1 MATKNKEFYE
11 TSEFPALISTLSLNE
26 VMQLQFRCDTKKKWE
41 SVAICKD
48 PMKKMTLCN
57 ICKVV
62 QYGDKNLFS
71 HLNGKKHFLKMESVA
86 QIRFPKAKVQKNVP
100 NKNANQIKND
110 TEDNKSVKPPES
122 NTTKKS
128 APPIKALEPIAN
140 SVTKPAA
147 PTKPLTDKPE
157 VNDTAIK
164 SATTKTVATTNSVPK
179 SKPLIGP
186 NNNIT
191 ITKSS
196 KIKKKPNK
204 ISALVPNT
212 DTLPLTVRCEDNALS
227 VKTSDDIEENKNET
241 NSENSKILES
251 KIAHEERDK
260 SSNPDEITQPTM
272 EVIELIES
280 DDHSGTKSSS
290 DANIVLNPL
299 SNAATNERKISCVPL
314 AKLINT
320 EPAMPKPGDQND
332 NKIVLP
338 SPSPSEIVPILVHS
352 SSSSEVVTLNDTD
365 DKHNN
370 SHIFE
375 ENSSTSIQ
383 SYGVKQ
389 PVTFESSNITEVLG
403 LIGVEYVI
411 KIMRKLKDRT
421 ARFLCSL
428 CDINADE
435 LSMHNHLLS
444 INHRLKYCEKH
455 FPTALRQYKQYIS
468 FLPEHQHF
476 KILNPILQKL
486 AIAIEKHHGRE
497 FAYLCYEY
505 PFAKN
510 RQNILSTV
518 FNRRHSS
525 EALGPSFTH
534 VLDSKDIDLLIANG
548 GKIND
553 EPVVEN
559 IVHPGPSFNP
569 FTNNNAH
576 TFDFNYHSGV
586 TNPIESNNVQ
596 TVDDET
602 HKRMVDMFLRDTRD
616 ANSSR
621 QRHSSR
627 MGKRDRSRSP
637 SPDRKRKRSAPLLKS
652 QWNLERRSLSPLRDG
667 DIWQAYRHL
676 VDQSVRDLN
685 TTFDEYKSDPEQHP
699 LYKEEWQKFWKR
711 RKDELIA
718 AGINHRNYNFQSEW
732 ILFFNARLEELY
744 NQDVENIKIKCRERL
759 CLPMTN
765 NELANPKYHVNCSDS
780 EPEHVIPDKSNEQ
793 DNDQNSQKVNNDN
806 ADDINVIHVLRL
818 LTALENYLGSLG
830 PSITEMLAKALQV
843 SKVNPDNINTT
854 ILTIENCAILE
865 TAKEK
870 FTGLIISKML
880 DAAQERAI
888 KKAIADTE
896 LLLKYAEN
904 IVTQHVGK
912 DAEASTYEKSEP
924 TSSLHQL
931 GIRGN
936 TNVSNNKSDQTKK
949 TELAAKLASSLISQ
963 GKTKISPDQ
972 LKQIIQVYSQIEHK
986 KQQKQHTSASI
997 SSATNITNRLSPTMP
1012 SRHTAASNELNIQGN
1027 ISRNLSIHKPMLGQ
1041 SQPVNRS
1048 NYAIDR
1054 SASSINFHLPNTTPI
1069 NDVPS
1074 LETMQNYFSA
1084 NRARTNYTNIN
1095 NPNEIINT
1103 GGYNLKD
1110 SQYNHQYDYAQ
1121 GNSSAQFNDGIINR
1135 RNPSSYMMDDNY
1147 SFGRTEN
1154 PREKSNWM

>member
-1 MATKNKEFYE
+1 MATKNKEFYD

-26 VMQLQFRCDTKKKWE
+26 VMQLQFRCDNKKKWE

-48 PMKKMTLCN
+48 QMKKMTLCN

-86 QIRFPKAKVQKNVP
+86 QIRFPKAKEQKNVQT
-100 NKNANQIKND
+100 KNANPIKKD
-110 TEDNKSVKPPES
+110 TEDNTSVKPPES
-122 NTTKKS
+122 DTSKKS
-128 APPIKALEPIAN
+128 APPIKPLKPIAN
-140 SVTKPAA
+140 SVTKPAV
-147 PTKPLTDKPE
+147 PTKPLTDKTK
-157 VNDTAIK
+157 VNAEAVKTII
-164 SATTKTVATTNSVPK
+164 TKTVATTNSVTK

-186 NNNIT
+186 NNNIV
-191 ITKSS
+191 ITKST
-196 KIKKKPNK
+196 KIKKKPNA
-204 ISALVPNT
+204 ISSVLPNIGT
-212 DTLPLTVRCEDNALS
+212 KPSTVLCDDIALS
-227 VKTSDDIEENKNET
+227 AKTPDDIEENKNET
-241 NSENSKILES
+241 DSENSKVLES
-251 KIAHEERDK
+251 VIVHEELDK
-260 SSNPDEITQPTM
+260 SSNRDEISQPTM

-280 DDHSGTKSSS
+280 EDQSATKSSS
-290 DANIVLNPL
+290 DSNIVLNPL
-299 SNAATNERKISCVPL
+299 SKTATNERKISCVPL
-314 AKLINT
+314 AKLIST
-320 EPAMPKPGDQND
+320 KPAIPKPGDQND
-332 NKIVLP
+332 NKILP
-338 SPSPSEIVPILVHS
+338 PPQSPSEIIPVFVHS
-352 SSSSEVVTLNDTD
+352 SSSSEAVTLKDRD
-365 DKHNN
+365 DKHNK
-370 SHIFE
+370 SDIFA
-375 ENSSTSIQ
+375 ENFNTNIQ

-411 KIMRKLKDRT
+411 KIMKKLKDRT

-428 CDINADE
+428 CDITADE

-455 FPTALRQYKQYIS
+455 FPTALRQYRQYIS
-468 FLPEHQHF
+468 CVPEHQLF
-476 KILNPILQKL
+476 KILGPILEKL

-505 PFAKN
+505 PFTKN
-510 RQNILSTV
+510 RQNILSSV

-553 EPVVEN
+553 EPVVQN
-559 IVHPGPSFNP
+559 IVHSGPSFNP
-569 FTNNNAH
+569 FASNNVH
-576 TFDFNYHSGV
+576 TFDFNYHSGI
-586 TNPIESNNVQ
+586 TNPIEGNNVQ
-596 TVDDET
+596 AVDDET
-602 HKRMVDMFLRDTRD
+602 HKRMVDLFLRDTRD

-627 MGKRDRSRSP
+627 IGKRDRSRSP

-652 QWNLERRSLSPLRDG
+652 QWNLERRSISPLRDG

-765 NELANPKYHVNCSDS
+765 NELPNPKYHVNCSDN
-780 EPEHVIPDKSNEQ
+780 EPEHAIPDKSNEQ
-793 DNDQNSQKVNNDN
+793 NNEQNSQNVNNDI

-843 SKVNPDNINTT
+843 SKVNPDNINTK
-854 ILTIENCAILE
+854 ILTNENCAILE

-896 LLLKYAEN
+896 LLLKYAES
-904 IVTQHVGK
+904 IVTQHVEK
-912 DAEASTYEKSEP
+912 DAEACTYEKSAP
-924 TSSLHQL
+924 TSSLHHL
-931 GIRGN
+931 GISTN
-936 TNVSNNKSDQTKK
+936 TNVSSNKSDQLTK

-963 GKTKISPDQ
+963 GKTKIDPEQ
-972 LKQIIQVYSQIEHK
+972 LKQIVQVYSQIKHK
-986 KQQKQHTSASI
+986 EQKKQHTSGSV
-997 SSATNITNRLSPTMP
+997 SSANNMTNRLSPTMP
-1012 SRHTAASNELNIQGN
+1012 SRHPVATNELHFQGN
-1027 ISRNLSIHKPMLGQ
+1027 ISRNFNNPKSMLDQ
-1041 SQPVNRS
+1041 FPPANRS
-1048 NYAIDR
+1048 NYNIDR
-1054 SASSINFHLPNTTPI
+1054 STSSIN
-1069 NDVPS
+1069 VPS
-1074 LETMQNYFSA
+1074 FETIQDYFSA
-1084 NRARTNYTNIN
+1084 NRARTNYTNIY

-1110 SQYNHQYDYAQ
+1110 SQYNHQYDYAPYAQ
-1121 GNSSAQFNDGIINR
+1121 GNSSAPIYDGVINR
-1135 RNPSSYMMDDNY
+1135 SNPSSFTMDDNY